1 MFIWPR
7 DEVAGRMY
15 RHTTGLAREV
25 TQPARLVAQPAC
37 LVTQTTQRFE
47 GDE

>member
-1 MFIWPR
+1 MFIWPG

-15 RHTTGLAREV
+15 RHATGLAREV

-37 LVTQTTQRFE
+37 LVTQPAQRFE